1 MLPMMCCSNKAKAPA
16 ARGGV
21 CSERPAAGLENRQDF
36 LHFFSWDGF
45 FVLFCLV
52 SSGEHCGEL
61 PSTPLHASLS
71 AAQGARNLTATL
83 QATSL
88 LPGLHWEEKAAAALG
103 LAHHQLF
110 LRAPK
115 GGTSLLGRET
125 LRSISHSLPGP
136 RAAPPARRRWVRTP
150 ARFVRS
156 RAGRGVHRAP
166 FLSSPVFCPHCIQ
179 LG

>member
-1 MLPMMCCSNKAKAPA
+1 MSGRRFGKQT
-16 ARGGV
+16 
-21 CSERPAAGLENRQDF
+21 GLLAF
-36 LHFFSWDGF
+36 LLLGWVFC
-45 FVLFCLV
+45 FVLSCFQWRALR
-52 SSGEHCGEL
+52 EL
-61 PSTPLHASLS
+61 PSIPPPCLAVNSW
-71 AAQGARNLTATL
+71 GARKPTATL

-88 LPGLHWEEKAAAALG
+88 LPGLHWEEKAGAALG

-136 RAAPPARRRWVRTP
+136 RAAPPARRQWVRTP